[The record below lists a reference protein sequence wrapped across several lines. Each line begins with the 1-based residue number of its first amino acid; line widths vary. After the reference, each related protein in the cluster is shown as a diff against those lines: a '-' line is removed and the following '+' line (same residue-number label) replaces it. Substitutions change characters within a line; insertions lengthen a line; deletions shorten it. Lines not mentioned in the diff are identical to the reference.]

1 MKKSIWW
8 VIGIIVVVVA
18 IVSVV
23 SGNSSKNKGTSD
35 AIRIGVSLPLTGSL
49 AFAGEGYKIG
59 LMAAQKKI
67 EAEGGINGK
76 KIDFIIEDN
85 AYDPKISLSTFEKL
99 RTADPDIYIIT
110 GSVPASVVSPVAE
123 QADVPV
129 LVSMSFSN
137 TQAKFQNQVSF
148 YPTATE
154 DITAT
159 VKTMVANKMSKVAVV
174 YLNSD
179 YGLAMMKVFREQAVS
194 KGIDI
199 VYEDTFLGSDA
210 NFQTQ
215 LTKAIA
221 SKPQAIFV
229 VAINSLPV
237 VKQLKTFKSGITIYT
252 NNPATSGSLIYK
264 DKEAFDGVYATA
276 FRTTIPGT
284 PEFTRIRAEV
294 GTSSP
299 NDSFGYTAAGYDN
312 LMAIAEVLKKNPDAG
327 EFVKTFA
334 SYGSF
339 TGINGTFE
347 LNSRDVSIP
356 LYPVLF
362 KDGVLKGVK

>member
-1 MKKSIWW
+1 M
-8 VIGIIVVVVA
+8 
-18 IVSVV
+18 
-23 SGNSSKNKGTSD
+23 
-35 AIRIGVSLPLTGSL
+35 
-49 AFAGEGYKIG
+49 
-59 LMAAQKKI
+59 
-67 EAEGGINGK
+67 
-76 KIDFIIEDN
+76 
-85 AYDPKISLSTFEKL
+85 
-99 RTADPDIYIIT
+99 
-110 GSVPASVVSPVAE
+110 
-123 QADVPV
+123 PV
-129 LVSMSFSN
+129 LVSMSFSD
-137 TQAKFQNQVSF
+137 TQSKFQNQASF

-159 VKTMVANKMSKVAVV
+159 VKTMVANKVSKVAAV

-179 YGLAMMKVFREQAVS
+179 YGQAMMKVFREQAAS
-194 KGIDI
+194 KGINI
-199 VYEDTFLGSDA
+199 VYEDAFLGSDT

-215 LTKAIA
+215 LSKTIA

-237 VKQLKTFKSGITIYT
+237 VRQLKTFKSGIAIYT

-264 DKEAFDGVYATA
+264 DKDAFDGVYATA
-276 FRTTIPGT
+276 FKTTIPGT
-284 PEFTRIRAEV
+284 PEFARIRAEV

-312 LMAIAEVLKKNPDAG
+312 LMAIAAVLKRNPNAK
-327 EFVKTFA
+327 EFVKTFS

-339 TGINGTFE
+339 TGINGTFD

-362 KDGVLKGVK
+362 KDGELREIR